1 MGETIAQLFPLMLS
15 AAMAPAPAI
24 VVLLLL
30 RGDGGLA
37 TAAAFVA
44 GITLVRLAQGA
55 LFGVVFADALSS
67 GGSEAMG
74 TAAATLLLVLGI
86 LLWITA
92 IRTLLKTDDPDE
104 PPPAWMAR
112 LRQASPL
119 AAFAIGAALITIA
132 AKQWVF
138 TLGALG
144 IIGEQ
149 TLGRR
154 DAWVA
159 YLLFVLGAELL
170 LLLPLA
176 VSALAHERS
185 DDLLERVAAWLE
197 RNTRPI
203 KITVS
208 IVFGSYFLW
217 KGITGLLG

>member
-1 MGETIAQLFPLMLS
+1 
-15 AAMAPAPAI
+15 
-24 VVLLLL
+24 
-30 RGDGGLA
+30 
-37 TAAAFVA
+37 
-44 GITLVRLAQGA
+44 
-55 LFGVVFADALSS
+55 
-67 GGSEAMG
+67 MG